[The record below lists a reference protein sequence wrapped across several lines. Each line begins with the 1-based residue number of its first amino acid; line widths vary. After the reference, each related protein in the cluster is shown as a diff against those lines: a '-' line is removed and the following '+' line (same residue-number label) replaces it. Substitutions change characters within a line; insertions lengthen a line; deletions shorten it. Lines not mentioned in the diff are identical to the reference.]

1 VKLCPRTPRFE
12 MRIPVRIRVLN
23 SGAEASLST
32 ESLNV
37 SATGLLFSTYAR
49 YESGTPVEMLFRMP
63 EEITG
68 QSANHWRCTGQVVR
82 IEERETPTS
91 RFDVGVKFYCYEV
104 IVQSPPQPID
114 PERIADGWR
123 DTGSADR

>member
-1 VKLCPRTPRFE
+1 

-23 SGAEASLST
+23 SGAAASLST

-63 EEITG
+63 EEVAG
-68 QSANHWRCTGQVVR
+68 QSANDWRCTGQVVR

-104 IVQSPPQPID
+104 IVQPPQPID
-114 PERIADGWR
+114 PERIVAGWR
-123 DTGSADR
+123 DTG